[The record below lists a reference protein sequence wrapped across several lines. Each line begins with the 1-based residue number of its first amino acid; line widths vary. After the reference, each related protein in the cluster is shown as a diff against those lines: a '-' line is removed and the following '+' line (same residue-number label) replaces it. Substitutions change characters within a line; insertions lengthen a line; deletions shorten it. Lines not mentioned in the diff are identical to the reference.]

1 MKRSSRQA
9 GRGLLAASVWIAA
22 AIGVGL
28 PAVLADAP
36 ADPAPSAVEG
46 PAPSPPPEAPAAG
59 TPPAGAAKAQAEAP
73 QAEAPQAGAPPAE
86 PGRKRAGRIR
96 GTVTDALKK
105 ALPGLLV
112 TLSSRAEPDV
122 LRVTGTNEKGQYLFP
137 ELPPGLYDL
146 KVQAD
151 GFLDAGKESIEIRP
165 PFQNIVDVQL
175 KPLDKGGPATPGAR
189 PTAGA
194 GPTGGAAPAAG
205 AGSTSGGGAASGAA
219 VPQGAGQAGESGGEV
234 APAPPPVTVRGRFV
248 DQDRRPLY
256 EVSVV
261 LSALQGKAIYQA
273 FSGDDGVFEIPG
285 VVPGR
290 YHVIVRS
297 PGHVPLDLRSVEVLG
312 KNGISVSLMLVDYPL
327 NFKASQQ
334 SLTPVEAP
342 RPAPGPPEAVGGA
355 GSAARDGEHAPE
367 QGKPPARDG
376 SPEDRP
382 GG

>member
-1 MKRSSRQA
+1 MKRTSRQA
-9 GRGLLAASVWIAA
+9 GRGLLAASLLIAA
-22 AIGVGL
+22 AIGAGL
-28 PAVLADAP
+28 PAALAD
-36 ADPAPSAVEG
+36 
-46 PAPSPPPEAPAAG
+46 PPPPPGAEAPG
-59 TPPAGAAKAQAEAP
+59 TPPAAASAAPAEAP
-73 QAEAPQAGAPPAE
+73 QTGTPPAE
-86 PGRKRAGRIR
+86 AGRKRAGRIR

-112 TLSSRAEPDV
+112 TLSSHSEPDV

-151 GFLDAGKESIEIRP
+151 GFLDTGKESIEIRP

-175 KPLDKGGPATPGAR
+175 TPRGKGGPVAVGAGPAPGVGATAGAR
-189 PTAGA
+189 PAAG
-194 GPTGGAAPAAG
+194 GGAAP
-205 AGSTSGGGAASGAA
+205 GGAAS
-219 VPQGAGQAGESGGEV
+219 QGSAPAGEPGSETT
-234 APAPPPVTVRGRFV
+234 APPVPVTVRGRFV
-248 DQDRRPLY
+248 DQDRLPLY

-273 FSGDDGVFEIPG
+273 FSGDDGIFEIPG

-290 YHVIVRS
+290 YHVVVRS
-297 PGHVPLDLRSVEVLG
+297 PGHVPLDLHSVEVLG

-334 SLTPVEAP
+334 PLTPVEVP
-342 RPAPGPPEAVGGA
+342 RPASGPSQSVEGA
-355 GSAARDGEHAPE
+355 GTTTQDGERAPE
-367 QGKPPARDG
+367 QAKPPARDG
-376 SPEDRP
+376 AQKDRP

>member
-1 MKRSSRQA
+1 
-9 GRGLLAASVWIAA
+9 
-22 AIGVGL
+22 
-28 PAVLADAP
+28 
-36 ADPAPSAVEG
+36 
-46 PAPSPPPEAPAAG
+46 
-59 TPPAGAAKAQAEAP
+59 
-73 QAEAPQAGAPPAE
+73 
-86 PGRKRAGRIR
+86 

-151 GFLDAGKESIEIRP
+151 GFLDTGKESIEIRP

-175 KPLDKGGPATPGAR
+175 KPRDKGGPTTAGTG

-194 GPTGGAAPAAG
+194 GPT
-205 AGSTSGGGAASGAA
+205 SGGGAAPGGA
-219 VPQGAGQAGESGGEV
+219 VPQGTVPAGESGSEV
-234 APAPPPVTVRGRFV
+234 APAPAPVTVRGRFV